1 MNQLLQIQPDDN
13 VAVAI
18 ATIPAGTL
26 LPCGEAR
33 EEIPAGHK
41 IALREIKSGGV
52 VRKYGFAIGVATR
65 DIAPGEHVHEHNV
78 RTALEDRTELGYR
91 AGFESQPD
99 PAAAALGPGE
109 FLGYRRPDG
118 SVATRNEIWIINT
131 VACVNVPAS
140 RIAAQATAELVAP
153 GSGIDGIQSFS
164 HPYGCSQLGDD
175 LRNTRKI
182 LAGLARH
189 PNAAAVLVL
198 GLGCENNQLKELLA
212 EIGGDAPERIAYF
225 NAQEVDDEV
234 GEGLERI
241 RALADYARRFR
252 REPVPVSSL
261 VLGMKCGGSDG
272 FSGIT
277 ANPLV
282 GRVSDWLTSRGGT
295 AILTEVPEMFGAEEP
310 LLSRAASR
318 EVFEEGLAMI
328 NSFKNYF
335 RSHGEPVGEN
345 PSPGNRAGGIT
356 TLEDKSLGC
365 IQKGGRA
372 PVCQIATYGG
382 RAKPGLGGL
391 CLLEA
396 PGNDG
401 VSCTAM
407 AAAGAH
413 AILFTTG
420 RGTPL
425 GVPVPTLKISS
436 NHALAERKKGWID
449 FDAGAVLDSGES
461 MDDVARRLIATVVD
475 VASGTR
481 KARNEVNGFQEIT
494 LWKEGVTL

>member
-1 MNQLLQIQPDDN
+1 MTPLLKIQPDDN
-13 VAVAI
+13 VAVAVSPI
-18 ATIPAGTL
+18 AAGTPL
-26 LPCGEAR
+26 SCGSAR

-41 IALREIKSGGV
+41 IALREIKSGEV

-65 DIAPGEHVHEHNV
+65 DIAPGGHVHEHNV
-78 RTALEDRTELGYR
+78 RTALEDRTELAYR
-91 AGFESQPD
+91 AAFASQPD
-99 PAAAALGPGE
+99 PASAALGPGE

-140 RIAAQATAELVAP
+140 RIASLAAAELVAP

-198 GLGCENNQLKELLA
+198 GLGCENNQLRELLA
-212 EIGGDAPERIAYF
+212 EIGGGEPGRIAYF

-241 RALADYARRFR
+241 RALADYARRFH

-310 LLSRAASR
+310 LLSRAVSK
-318 EVFEEGLAMI
+318 EVFDEGLAMI

-335 RSHGEPVGEN
+335 RSHGEPVG
-345 PSPGNRAGGIT
+345 
-356 TLEDKSLGC
+356 
-365 IQKGGRA
+365 
-372 PVCQIATYGG
+372 
-382 RAKPGLGGL
+382 
-391 CLLEA
+391 
-396 PGNDG
+396 
-401 VSCTAM
+401 
-407 AAAGAH
+407 
-413 AILFTTG
+413 
-420 RGTPL
+420 
-425 GVPVPTLKISS
+425 
-436 NHALAERKKGWID
+436 
-449 FDAGAVLDSGES
+449 
-461 MDDVARRLIATVVD
+461 
-475 VASGTR
+475 
-481 KARNEVNGFQEIT
+481 
-494 LWKEGVTL
+494 